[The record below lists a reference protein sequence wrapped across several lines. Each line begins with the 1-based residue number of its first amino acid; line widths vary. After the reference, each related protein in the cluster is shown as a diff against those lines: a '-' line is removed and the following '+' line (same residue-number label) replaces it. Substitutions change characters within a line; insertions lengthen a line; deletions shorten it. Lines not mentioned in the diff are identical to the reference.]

1 MEVKQTKT
9 KYKYSNDE
17 RETAV
22 KQIMRSCLNLLKVA
36 LLIGEWRTVLL
47 ISENIDLLY
56 NAEICMK

>member
-36 LLIGEWRTVLL
+36 ILIGEWRTALL